1 MIEIKHP
8 VLGDRVLYRYSPA
21 GLPVYGVVCDIHQGV
36 AAVRV
41 NIENPNARSVTKS
54 LVMYRKLE
62 SWQLL
67 SDKSPLNDHFV
78 LMVSQYGERLW
89 IVKQLKR
96 HSVSPVMLE
105 KLMDMSRV

>member
-21 GLPVYGVVCDIHQGV
+21 GLPVYGVVCDVHQGV

-41 NIENPNARSVTKS
+41 NIENPNARSATKS
-54 LVMYRKLE
+54 LVMYRKLQ
-62 SWQLL
+62 SWQVL
-67 SDKSPLNDHFV
+67 SEDSPLHNDFV
-78 LMVSQYGERLW
+78 MLVTQYSERLW